1 MRVSAHRI
9 RMAASG
15 ALLAAAT
22 LLTACAQPQPV
33 TKTTSSTSE
42 PAPNVKM
49 TTTTQTT
56 TIPQSSAMAH

>member
-1 MRVSAHRI
+1 MKVSSHAVRLT
-9 RMAASG
+9 ASG

-22 LLTACAQPQPV
+22 MLTACAQPQPV

-56 TIPQSSAMAH
+56 TMAHQ